1 LTTVDGSSY
10 DFQAAGEFVLLR
22 SESVEVQARQ
32 EPYRDSDSVTINTA
46 AAVASEGG
54 RVAVY
59 ADSRGP
65 ILHLDGVETQLTGS
79 VGSGGLEVS
88 PVPDGFRI
96 EAGDGTVVWVLGI
109 GEWGLNILV
118 SASPSLETEGVGLL
132 AATDGDFF
140 PALPDGS
147 GVDSGDVR
155 QALYVDLAGGWSVS
169 ESDSLFD
176 YEEGL
181 GPADFRDESIPE
193 AGAPLDFS
201 ELDGVLQ
208 ALGLDACSSIGDVGL
223 LQQCAFD
230 VAVTEDSG
238 FVSSYEST
246 DVFLVTVEEEP
257 GSITGGVLEPVLEH
271 VASVVGSALDGEGRL
286 YLSVRFEDQHS
297 ELVAVDPAGQNIV
310 GRLETE
316 KAGQIVFAADSVWMS
331 TTKSSDCVLDRF
343 DASLERIAAIELD
356 CSIGFFAP
364 QVVAAGDI
372 PWVYLDGPG
381 LAPVDPAAN
390 TVGETLDLPFA
401 NGYLRSTG
409 EAIFY
414 SDVAEGIHLLAPGAS
429 EFERFPGG
437 HILVHPAGTGFW
449 EQGDESIVHYP
460 APEASP
466 TTIATD
472 GALVGALEDAALVEH
487 RVAGGSELWAYP
499 ADESEPRL
507 VAVSPQ
513 IGAGSEERALDYF
526 DDNPP
531 ISSSALVVK
540 VWQEFPHTGDDEGAV
555 VFVQTIPIR

>member
-1 LTTVDGSSY
+1 
-10 DFQAAGEFVLLR
+10 
-22 SESVEVQARQ
+22 
-32 EPYRDSDSVTINTA
+32 
-46 AAVASEGG
+46 
-54 RVAVY
+54 
-59 ADSRGP
+59 
-65 ILHLDGVETQLTGS
+65 
-79 VGSGGLEVS
+79 
-88 PVPDGFRI
+88 
-96 EAGDGTVVWVLGI
+96 
-109 GEWGLNILV
+109 
-118 SASPSLETEGVGLL
+118 
-132 AATDGDFF
+132 
-140 PALPDGS
+140 
-147 GVDSGDVR
+147 
-155 QALYVDLAGGWSVS
+155 
-169 ESDSLFD
+169 
-176 YEEGL
+176 
-181 GPADFRDESIPE
+181 
-193 AGAPLDFS
+193 
-201 ELDGVLQ
+201 
-208 ALGLDACSSIGDVGL
+208 
-223 LQQCAFD
+223 
-230 VAVTEDSG
+230 
-238 FVSSYEST
+238 
-246 DVFLVTVEEEP
+246 
-257 GSITGGVLEPVLEH
+257 
-271 VASVVGSALDGEGRL
+271 
-286 YLSVRFEDQHS
+286 
-297 ELVAVDPAGQNIV
+297 
-310 GRLETE
+310 
-316 KAGQIVFAADSVWMS
+316 MS